1 MIELDELCV
10 EHDAKLHDALLKL
23 DKNAQG
29 ILFVC
34 EKRKLVGVLTDGD
47 TRRAI
52 ISGKTVNDPIAPI
65 YNRDCSYLN
74 HDASIEEIQASLTQR
89 VKVIPLVDSNKN
101 VVDYSSIYRLYR
113 TPVLEPLLAGNEL
126 EYVTDC
132 IKTNWISSLGKY
144 VTRFEESVRD
154 YCGAEY
160 VLAVSNGTVALH
172 LSLVALGIGPGDEV
186 IVPDITFG
194 ATLNSVLMAG
204 AVPVIVDVDSETWNI
219 CPNLI
224 AKSITSKT
232 KAIMPVHIYGMPCN
246 MLAIQ
251 KIAEQHN
258 LLIIEDCAEALG
270 STINNKHVGN
280 FGDAGTFSFFGN
292 KVITCGEGGAI
303 IFRDKGVFEKAKIL
317 RDHGMTPGKRYWH
330 ETMGF
335 NYRLTNLQAAVGCAQ
350 FEQLPGF
357 RNKRKEILAW
367 YDSYLMSS
375 GYFKKQYAND
385 GYESSYWLF
394 TVTLR
399 KHSVINRDALIDKL
413 SKLGVDSRPIF
424 YPMSTQPAFNECP
437 INLAGNSISISE
449 RGISLPT
456 SVYLKEEDII
466 SISEKVIASIRQQ
479 IEFEGLGFVTKA
491 KNSTMI

>member
-1 MIELDELCV
+1 MVKLEDLCI
-10 EHDAKLHDALLKL
+10 DYNAKLRDALVKM

-34 EKRKLVGVLTDGD
+34 DAHKLVGVLTDGD

-52 ISGKTVNDPIAPI
+52 ISGKTINDAITDI
-65 YNRDCSYLN
+65 YNKECKYLN
-74 HDASIEEIQASLTQR
+74 HEASIEDIQASLSDR
-89 VKVIPLVDSNKN
+89 VKVIPLVDGDRN
-101 VVDYSSIYRLYR
+101 VIDYSSIYRLHR
-113 TPVLEPLLAGNEL
+113 TPVLEPLLGGNEL

-144 VTRFEESVRD
+144 VTQFENSVRD

-194 ATLNSVLMAG
+194 ASLNSVLMAG
-204 AVPVIVDVDSETWNI
+204 AVPVIVDVDQKSWNI
-219 CPNLI
+219 SPDLI

-232 KAIMPVHIYGMPCN
+232 KAIMPVHIYGVPCN
-246 MLAIQ
+246 MQAIQ
-251 KIAEQHN
+251 HIALQHN

-270 STINNKHVGN
+270 STINDKHVGN

-303 IFRDKGVFEKAKIL
+303 IFKDKDIFEKAKIL

-330 ETMGF
+330 EVMGF

-350 FEQLPGF
+350 FEQLDSF
-357 RNKRKEILAW
+357 RGKRKQILAW
-367 YDSYLMSS
+367 YETYLMSS
-375 GYFKKQYAND
+375 GYFSKQQLEA
-385 GYESSYWLF
+385 GSESSYWLF
-394 TVTLR
+394 TVTLN
-399 KHSVINRDALIDKL
+399 KGSIINRDTLIEKM

-424 YPMSTQPAFNECP
+424 YPMSTLPAFKACP
-437 INLAGNSISISE
+437 TNLTGGSVAISG

-456 SVYLKEEDII
+456 SVYLTEEDIK
-466 SISEKVIASIRQQ
+466 SISEKMINCIRQK
-479 IEFEGLGFVTKA
+479 IEFKELNFCD
-491 KNSTMI
+491 

>member
-1 MIELDELCV
+1 MVKLDELCV
-10 EHDAKLHDALLKL
+10 QHNAKLRDALLKM

-34 EKRKLVGVLTDGD
+34 DGSKLVGVLTDGD

-52 ISGKTVNDPIAPI
+52 ISGKTVNDPIDTI
-65 YNRDCSYLN
+65 YNKECKYL
-74 HDASIEEIQASLTQR
+74 DSTASIEEIQKSLTER
-89 VKVIPLVDSNKN
+89 VKVIPLVDDKLN
-101 VVDYSSIYRLYR
+101 VVDYSSVYRLHR
-113 TPVLEPLLAGNEL
+113 TPVLEPLLGGNEL
-126 EYVTDC
+126 EYVTEC
-132 IKTNWISSLGKY
+132 IKTNWISSQGKY
-144 VTRFEESVRD
+144 VTQFEASVRD

-194 ATLNSVLMAG
+194 ATLNSVLLAG
-204 AVPVIVDVDSETWNI
+204 AVPVIVDVEPATWNI
-219 CPNLI
+219 CPDII

-232 KAIMPVHIYGMPCN
+232 KAIMPVHIYGVPCN
-246 MLAIQ
+246 MGAIQ
-251 KIAEQHN
+251 KIADQHN

-270 STINNKHVGN
+270 SSINAKHVGN

-303 IFRDKGVFEKAKIL
+303 IFKDKVVFEKAKIL

-330 ETMGF
+330 DVMGF

-350 FEQLPGF
+350 FEQLPSF
-357 RNKRKEILAW
+357 REKRKKILNW
-367 YDSYLMSS
+367 YETYLMSS
-375 GYFKKQYAND
+375 GYFTKQELLD

-394 TVTLR
+394 TVML
-399 KHSVINRDALIDKL
+399 KEYSMVNRDILIEKL

-424 YPMSTQPAFNECP
+424 YPMSTLPAFNTCP
-437 INLAGNSISISE
+437 TNLIGSSTEISQ

-456 SVYLKEEDII
+456 SVYLTEKDIK
-466 SISEKVIASIRQQ
+466 SISEKVIMSICQG
-479 IEFEGLGFVTKA
+479 IEFKELGFVI
-491 KNSTMI
+491 N